1 MIHSVI
7 IMPTWVPPYDMVLI
21 RTFGSPKR
29 GTGEM
34 LVPESIA
41 ATPLFHTLPSS
52 PSIPMTKC
60 SNPHKSEYGESGKHL
75 RYLLVVVADS
85 LPPQS
90 RLDHH
95 VMVPTFCW

>member
-34 LVPESIA
+34 LVPGYQKALLQHRYS
-41 ATPLFHTLPSS
+41 TLY
-52 PSIPMTKC
+52 
-60 SNPHKSEYGESGKHL
+60 H
-75 RYLLVVVADS
+75 RLLAF
-85 LPPQS
+85 P
-90 RLDHH
+90 
-95 VMVPTFCW
+95 

>member
-21 RTFGSPKR
+21 RTFVWLPETRNWGNASTR
-29 GTGEM
+29 
-34 LVPESIA
+34 VPESIA

-60 SNPHKSEYGESGKHL
+60 SNPHKSEYGESYKHL
-75 RYLLVVVADS
+75 RYY
-85 LPPQS
+85 
-90 RLDHH
+90 
-95 VMVPTFCW
+95 F